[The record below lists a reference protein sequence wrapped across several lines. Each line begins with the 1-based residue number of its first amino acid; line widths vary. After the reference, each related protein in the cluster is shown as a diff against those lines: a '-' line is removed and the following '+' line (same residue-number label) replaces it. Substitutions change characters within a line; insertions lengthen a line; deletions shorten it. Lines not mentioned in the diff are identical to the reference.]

1 MPATAENLRDLHALH
16 ERAKALRDRLVSGP
30 KTLAARKTAL
40 GARQAAVEAARKA
53 LQDQK
58 VQVKTFEHT
67 LQGQQSRV
75 DDLRAKLNQA
85 KKNEEYK
92 AIQNQLAH
100 DKNSMGKLEGEILEA
115 MFQVDE
121 RAAALGTL
129 EAEAKKAAED
139 VAALEARLQAHTA
152 EQEAQ
157 LAELQNAIAE
167 AEAIIPAEQRD
178 QYRRLVKQHGAD
190 AFASVEMESKAC
202 SGCFVSVTY
211 QMINELI
218 NCATLTFCQTCGRI
232 LYLAE
237 DHQPVTRRT
246 GR

>member
-30 KTLAARKTAL
+30 KTLAARKVAL
-40 GARQAAVEAARKA
+40 AGRQAALEVARKA

-67 LQGQQSRV
+67 LQGQQSRS
-75 DDLRAKLNQA
+75 DDLRVKLNQV

-100 DKNSMGKLEGEILEA
+100 DKLSMEKLEGEVLEA
-115 MFQVDE
+115 MIKVDE
-121 RAAALGTL
+121 RSEALKAL
-129 EAEAKKAAED
+129 ESEAKKAADD
-139 VAALEARLQAHTA
+139 VAAMEAQLQTQSV

-157 LAELQNAIAE
+157 LAELQSAIAE
-167 AEAIIPAEQRD
+167 AEAIIPADQRD
-178 QYRRLVKQHGAD
+178 QYRRLIKQRGAE
-190 AFASVEMESKAC
+190 AFASVDMDSNAC
-202 SGCFVSVTY
+202 SGCFVSVTH

-218 NCATLTFCQTCGRI
+218 NCEHLTFCKTCGRI

-237 DHQPVTRRT
+237 DRQPVTRRSA
-246 GR
+246 R